1 MSNKR
6 IIEDWMLLEA
16 KNNDLDSVE
25 ELAERAVVHFELY
38 SASVNS
44 KHWIY
49 HKAQQVYQDIYGV
62 YDTPGVD

>member
-16 KNNDLDSVE
+16 KNNDLESVE

-38 SASVNS
+38 SASANS
-44 KHWIY
+44 KHWIH
-49 HKAQQVYQDIYGV
+49 HKAQQVYQDVYGV
-62 YDTPGVD
+62 YHTQE